1 MPDEQNQWD
10 AFGSVREGSPSR
22 REAQLPLNRSQSRSR
37 LRWVPTLLI
46 AGMFILYL
54 LATRPVSGLSGWS
67 DDYES
72 AVAESTATG
81 RPLVLAFH
89 SQGCPPCAI
98 MDRTVLTQSVV
109 QQTLGRF
116 VPVRLD
122 VGQHP
127 ALAARFD
134 VMGTPTYALV
144 DATGNTVYQVSGYLS
159 VEEFLRFLKQA
170 SSPTKT
176 PASSADT
183 QPPTHP

>member
-1 MPDEQNQWD
+1 MSGEQNQWD
-10 AFGSVREGSPSR
+10 AFGSVPGISSSR
-22 REAQLPLNRSQSRSR
+22 RAAQLPPDGGPSRSR
-37 LRWVPTLLI
+37 LRWVPALLI

-54 LATRPVSGLSGWS
+54 LATRSVSGLSGWS

-72 AVAESTATG
+72 ALAESTATG

-134 VMGTPTYALV
+134 VMGTPTYTLV
-144 DATGNTVYQVSGYLS
+144 DATGNTVSQVSGYLS
-159 VEEFLRFLKQA
+159 VEEFLRFLKLA

-176 PASSADT
+176 PEVSADT